1 MSTLDQNN
9 ELQISELTR
18 YIAARGWI
26 LSEVHQDKMS
36 GARRDRPGLLALM
49 ESVRLRRIDVVVV
62 LKLDRFGR
70 STLDLLDNIRE
81 LESCGVRFL
90 ATTQG
95 LDTDKS
101 NPISRFLLTVLTAV
115 GELEREFIGE
125 RVRAGITRAKQKGVK
140 FGPKLKV
147 FNRERALTLRE
158 MGWSIDRFAR
168 ELEVGKGTIHRLV
181 KHVPQVPFQK
191 GLKLV
196 EQKTVRAVP
205 AAS

>member
-9 ELQISELTR
+9 ELQIAELTR

-62 LKLDRFGR
+62 WKLDRFGR

-90 ATTQG
+90 ATSQG
-95 LDTDKS
+95 LDTDKA
-101 NPISRFLLTVLTAV
+101 NPISRFLLTVLGAV

-125 RVRAGITRAKQKGVK
+125 RVRAGISRAKQKGVK

-147 FNRERALTLRE
+147 FNRGRAIELRE
-158 MGWSIDRFAR
+158 TGWSIDRIAR
-168 ELEVGKGTIHRLV
+168 ELGVGKGTIHRLV
-181 KHVPQVPFQK
+181 KDVPQISFQK
-191 GLKLV
+191 GSKV
-196 EQKTVRAVP
+196 AETKTPGRRR